1 MPTVHRIDGLRVV
14 IYPNDHRPAHVDVMG
29 GDGEAVFVLNCPHG
43 PVALRENHGFVLSA
57 VNRIEAALS
66 RELGVLCERW
76 RAIHDG
82 D

>member
-1 MPTVHRIDGLRVV
+1 
-14 IYPNDHRPAHVDVMG
+14 MG
-29 GDGEAVFVLNCPHG
+29 GDREAVFALNCPHG

-57 VNRIEAALS
+57 VNRIEAALT

>member
-1 MPTVHRIDGLRVV
+1 
-14 IYPNDHRPAHVDVMG
+14 MG
-29 GDGEAVFVLNCPHG
+29 GDCEAVFALNCPHG
-43 PVALRENHGFVLSA
+43 PVALRESHGFVLSA
-57 VNRIEAALS
+57 VNPNDAALT